1 MLPELAGNTVLGW
14 FVCLFFF
21 EREVVSDAVRTI
33 RLSFKISL
41 SYTHKEKMPAKHSA
55 FVIFSFPCGTIT
67 LSSSLA
73 GS

>member
-21 EREVVSDAVRTI
+21 EREVLSDAVRTI

-41 SYTHKEKMPAKHSA
+41 SLILTKRKCRRSILH
-55 FVIFSFPCGTIT
+55 
-67 LSSSLA
+67 L
-73 GS
+73 